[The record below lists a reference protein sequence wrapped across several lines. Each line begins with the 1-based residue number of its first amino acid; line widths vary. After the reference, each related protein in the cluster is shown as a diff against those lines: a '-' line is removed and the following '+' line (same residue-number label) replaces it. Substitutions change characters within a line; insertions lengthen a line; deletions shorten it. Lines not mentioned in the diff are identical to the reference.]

1 MYKIGVIGHI
11 GNIQLIE
18 ETATTYFKEVEVI
31 HFESSTLD
39 QLDTTIGYLKSQ
51 LQHLD
56 GLYYTGLIPYELV
69 NHAIHTDLP
78 SVYIEHDQS
87 KLQRT
92 LLEASLIKNY
102 DISRVSIDSYSQ
114 ATVDTT
120 YQEIGL
126 SPKDQELHIAPLN
139 VLNHQLLEDLYGYHR
154 DRHLQDHTS
163 FAITGISNVYE
174 QLVAHEIP
182 ALLIKPTS
190 DAIKHTLHNLLL
202 QITSVNN
209 SESQIVV
216 ISIEIDIPNEY
227 NLLLEN
233 EYQLLLEK
241 NHVSEEVYQ
250 FTQRIQGA
258 VVETGTHNYQI
269 FSTRKH
275 VESETNHLQSL
286 PVLRRIKNNTS
297 HTVSIGIGF
306 GTTARQAKY
315 NASTGLNKALKKGGN
330 QAYIV
335 SDSGR
340 YGPILADA
348 EDENPA
354 DLITD
359 SIFQIISNKTG
370 ISINSV
376 YRIHCIKEQSKKD
389 LFTSKEL
396 AFEFGTSPRSMNRII
411 GKLEAGGYITVEGCK
426 IINGAGRPSRILKL
440 HF

>member
-11 GNIQLIE
+11 RNIKLIE
-18 ETATTYFKEVEVI
+18 ETAADYFKDVEII

-51 LQHLD
+51 LQYLD
-56 GLYYTGLIPYELV
+56 GLYYTGNIPYQLV

-92 LLEASLIKNY
+92 LLEASVLNHYNLSSI
-102 DISRVSIDSYSQ
+102 SIDSYSQ
-114 ATVDTT
+114 SNVYRT
-120 YQEIGL
+120 YEEIGL
-126 SPKDQELHIAPLN
+126 SPKELDIHIAPLN
-139 VLNHQLLEDLYGYHR
+139 LLNHQLLDDIYKFHR
-154 DRHLQDHTS
+154 DRHHHEHTS

-174 QLVAHEIP
+174 QLIDNNIP
-182 ALLIKPTS
+182 ALLIKPTT
-190 DAIKHTLHNLLL
+190 DAIKHTLSNLLL
-202 QITSVNN
+202 QITSVSN

-227 NLLLEN
+227 NLVLEN

-258 VVETGTHNYQI
+258 VVEIGTHNYQI

-275 VESETNHLQSL
+275 VESETNNLQSL
-286 PVLRRIKNNTS
+286 PILKLIKENTT

-335 SDSGR
+335 SDSGT
-340 YGPILADA
+340 YGPILPGA
-348 EDENPA
+348 EE
-354 DLITD
+354 D
-359 SIFQIISNKTG
+359 SQSNIISDSVFQVISDNTG
-370 ISINSV
+370 ISINNV
-376 YRIHCIKEQSKKD
+376 YRIYCIKEQLKKD

-396 AFEFGTSPRSMNRII
+396 ALEFGTSPRSMNRII
-411 GKLEAGGYITVEGCK
+411 EKLEIGGYVVVEGTK
-426 IINGAGRPSRILKL
+426 IINGAGRPTRILKL
-440 HF
+440 LF

>member
-11 GNIQLIE
+11 RNIKLIE
-18 ETATTYFKEVEVI
+18 ETASTYYKDVEVI

-56 GLYYTGLIPYELV
+56 GLYYTGNIPYELV

-92 LLEASLIKNY
+92 LLEASVLNHY
-102 DISRVSIDSYSQ
+102 DLTRISIDSYSE
-114 ATVDTT
+114 ANVYTT
-120 YQEIGL
+120 FEEIGL
-126 SPKDQELHIAPLN
+126 SPKELDIHIAPLN
-139 VLNHQLLEDLYGYHR
+139 LLNHQLLDDIYKFHR
-154 DRHLQDHTS
+154 DRHHNEHTS

-174 QLVAHEIP
+174 QLIDNNIP
-182 ALLIKPTS
+182 SLLIKPTT
-190 DAIKHTLHNLLL
+190 DAIKHTLSNLLL
-202 QITSVNN
+202 QITSVSN

-216 ISIEIDIPNEY
+216 ISIEIDIPSEY

-233 EYQLLLEK
+233 EYQLLLQK
-241 NHVSEEVYQ
+241 NHVSEEIYR

-258 VVETGTHNYQI
+258 VVETGTHNYKI

-275 VESETNHLQSL
+275 VEAETNNLQSL
-286 PVLRRIKNNTS
+286 PILKRIKDNTS

-315 NASTGLNKALKKGGN
+315 NASSGLNKALKKGGN

-335 SDSGR
+335 SDQGT
-340 YGPILADA
+340 YGPIHPDA
-348 EDENPA
+348 REDSHSDA
-354 DLITD
+354 ISD
-359 SIFQIISNKTG
+359 SVFQVISDATG
-370 ISINSV
+370 ISINNI
-376 YRIHCIKEQSKKD
+376 YRIHCIKEQLKKD

-396 AFEFGTSPRSMNRII
+396 ALEFGTSPRSMNRII
-411 GKLEAGGYITVEGCK
+411 EKLEIGGYITVEGTK
-426 IINGAGRPSRILKL
+426 IINGSGRPTRILKL
-440 HF
+440 LF

>member
-11 GNIQLIE
+11 GNIKLIE
-18 ETATTYFKEVEVI
+18 ATAATYFKDVDII

-39 QLDTTIGYLKSQ
+39 QLETTIGYLKAQ
-51 LQHLD
+51 LRHLD
-56 GLYYTGLIPYELV
+56 GLYYTGNIPYELV
-69 NHAIHTDLP
+69 NHTIHTDLP
-78 SVYIEHDQS
+78 SAYIEHDQS

-92 LLEASLIKNY
+92 LLEASVLNHY
-102 DISRVSIDSYSQ
+102 DLTRVSIDSYSQ
-114 ATVDTT
+114 DNVYRT
-120 YQEIGL
+120 YKEIGL
-126 SPKDQELHIAPLN
+126 SPKALEIHIAPLN
-139 VLNHQLLEDLYGYHR
+139 LLNHQLLDDIYIFHR
-154 DRHLQDHTS
+154 DRHNHDHTS

-174 QLVAHEIP
+174 HLIDNNIP
-182 ALLIKPTS
+182 ALLIKPTT
-190 DAIKHTLHNLLL
+190 DAIKHTLSNLLL

-216 ISIEIDIPNEY
+216 ISIEIDIPSEY
-227 NLLLEN
+227 NLVLEN

-275 VESETNHLQSL
+275 VESETNQLQSL
-286 PVLRRIKNNTS
+286 PLLKRIKDNTS

-335 SDSGR
+335 SDGGT
-340 YGPILADA
+340 YGPILPGIEGDTQSDA
-348 EDENPA
+348 
-354 DLITD
+354 ISD
-359 SIFQIISNKTG
+359 SVFQIISDATG
-370 ISINSV
+370 ISINTI
-376 YRIHCIKEQSKKD
+376 YRIHCIKDQMKKD

-396 AFEFGTSPRSMNRII
+396 ALEFGTSPRSMNRLIE
-411 GKLEAGGYITVEGCK
+411 KLELGGYVAIEGSK
-426 IINGAGRPSRILKL
+426 IINGSGRPSRILKL
-440 HF
+440 LF